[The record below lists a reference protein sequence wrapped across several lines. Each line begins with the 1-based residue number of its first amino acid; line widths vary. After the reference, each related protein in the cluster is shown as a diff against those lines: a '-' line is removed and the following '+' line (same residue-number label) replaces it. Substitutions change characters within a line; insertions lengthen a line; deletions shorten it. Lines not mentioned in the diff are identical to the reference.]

1 MLLSSSTSQ
10 RVSSIALSFATWN
23 YECTYRWIQWLSDR
37 TAICLSSY
45 CNTWIKFHRD
55 TSGSLYTRTRILHW
69 ITSQR
74 NLFPSPNIS
83 SVVGRDKKLPSSSSS
98 FDRQPSLSLYSSSSS
113 PLHLTIRERVRVCA
127 RASIYYWEWVCVL
140 SWFTAFFSVVDQ
152 HSCMLLLRSHIEFH
166 SANALRFS
174 LSLSLPIR
182 SNPYILR
189 QRLRE
194 EERRRKRRRRK
205 ENKTKEK
212 KKLEERRDT
221 KMSLLYLTRVKR
233 LRKDNKLKH

>member
-45 CNTWIKFHRD
+45 CNTSIKFHRD

-83 SVVGRDKKLPSSSSS
+83 SVVGRDKKLPSSSS
-98 FDRQPSLSLYSSSSS
+98 FDRQPSLSLFFVFFSSSLNDS
-113 PLHLTIRERVRVCA
+113 RACA
-127 RASIYYWEWVCVL
+127 SMRARFYLLLGMSLCAVVIYG
-140 SWFTAFFSVVDQ
+140 FFSVVDQ